1 MKISNRLKIAIVHDF
16 LTYWGGAEQVLLSFH
31 RIWPDAPI
39 YTLLYDEKI
48 VREYFPNA
56 KIKSSFLQKFPYF
69 LRRRKKYLLPFMA
82 IAPETIDLKDFDLVI
97 SSSSSF
103 AKGIIVKPKTIHI
116 SYCHTPTRFLWD
128 WYFEY
133 LRENEIGWIK
143 KVFVLVVLHYLRMWD
158 KSVADRVD
166 YFIANSIST
175 QKRIAKFYRV
185 KSDVIYPPV
194 DIHQVKS
201 DEVGILPEVKL
212 FNRVNKQGKDYFL
225 IVSRLSAYKKIEDA
239 IEAFNKLDW
248 PLYIIGDGEQKEYL
262 KSIAGKNIKFLGF
275 VKSEELFGYY
285 QNAMALIFPGEDD
298 FGIAPVEAMS
308 TGTPVI
314 ALRKG
319 GAKETIIEGVTGE
332 FFDYS
337 IAPLIAEA
345 VARFVKNKKKYD
357 SKVIARH
364 TEKFSRERF
373 EIEIKNYIQ
382 RIICEEKK

>member
-1 MKISNRLKIAIVHDF
+1 MKIAIVHDF

-56 KIKSSFLQKFPYF
+56 KIKASFLQKFPAY

-82 IAPETIDLKDFDLVI
+82 IAPETMNLKDFDLVI

-103 AKGIIVKPKTIHI
+103 SKGIIVKPKTIHI

-133 LRENEIGWIK
+133 LRENELGIIK
-143 KVFVLVVLHYLRMWD
+143 KSFAVPILHYLRMWD

-175 QKRIAKFYRV
+175 QKRIAKFYRT
-185 KSDVIYPPV
+185 KSQVIYPPV
-194 DIHQVKS
+194 DTNKFKVQSSPKDKPTGQAKLKVK
-201 DEVGILPEVKL
+201 E
-212 FNRVNKQGKDYFL
+212 RDYFL
-225 IVSRLSAYKKIEDA
+225 IVSRLSAYKKIDIA

-262 KSIAGKNIKFLGF
+262 KSIAGKNITFLGF
-275 VKSEELFGYY
+275 VKEKDLPGYY
-285 QNAMALIFPGEDD
+285 RNARALIFPGEDD

-308 TGTPVI
+308 AGTPVI

-319 GAKETIIEGVTGE
+319 GAKETIIEGATGD

-337 IAPLIAEA
+337 AAPLIAEA
-345 VARFVKNKKKYD
+345 VVRFSENEKKYNREI
-357 SKVIARH
+357 IARH
-364 TEKFSRERF
+364 AEKFSRERF
-373 EIEIKNYIQ
+373 ERDIKDYVRKIVG
-382 RIICEEKK
+382 EEKK

>member
-1 MKISNRLKIAIVHDF
+1 MKIAIVHDF

-48 VREYFPNA
+48 AKEYFPGA
-56 KIKSSFLQKFPYF
+56 KIKASFLQKFPKF
-69 LRRRKKYLLPFMA
+69 LRRRKKYILPLA
-82 IAPETIDLKDFDLVI
+82 GIAPETIDLKDFDLVI

-133 LRENEIGWIK
+133 LRENEMGMIK
-143 KVFVLVVLHYLRMWD
+143 KSFVLVILHYLRMWD

-166 YFIANSIST
+166 YFIANSVST
-175 QKRIAKFYRV
+175 QKRIAKFYRTR
-185 KSDVIYPPV
+185 SEVIYPPV
-194 DIHQVKS
+194 D
-201 DEVGILPEVKL
+201 
-212 FNRVNKQGKDYFL
+212 VNKIKMQKSKIKIKEKDYFL
-225 IVSRLSAYKKIEDA
+225 IVSRLSAYKKIDAA

-275 VKSEELFGYY
+275 AKREDLPGYY
-285 QNAMALIFPGEDD
+285 RNAMALIFPGEDD
-298 FGIAPVEAMS
+298 FGIVPVEAMS
-308 TGTPVI
+308 EGTPVI

-319 GAKETIIEGVTGE
+319 GAKETIIEGATGD

-337 IAPLIAEA
+337 VAPLIAEA
-345 VARFVKNKKKYD
+345 VVRFVENEKKYD
-357 SKVIARH
+357 RGAIARH
-364 TEKFSRERF
+364 AQKFSRERF
-373 EIEIKNYIQ
+373 EREIKDYI
-382 RIICEEKK
+382 RKIVGEEKK

>member
-1 MKISNRLKIAIVHDF
+1 MKIAIIHDF

-31 RIWPDAPI
+31 RIWPEAPI
-39 YTLLYDEKI
+39 YTLIYDEEI
-48 VREYFPNA
+48 VKEYFPDA
-56 KIKSSFLQKFPYF
+56 KIKASFLQKFPKF
-69 LRRRKKYLLPFMA
+69 LRRHKKYILPLA
-82 IAPETIDLKDFDLVI
+82 GIAPETIDLKDFDLVI

-133 LRENEIGWIK
+133 LRENELGAIK
-143 KVFVLVVLHYLRMWD
+143 KLFVIPILHYLRMWD

-166 YFIANSIST
+166 YFIANSLAT
-175 QKRIAKFYRV
+175 QKRIAKFYRS

-194 DIHQVKS
+194 DTKKPFIKGEKTIDS
-201 DEVGILPEVKL
+201 AKEK
-212 FNRVNKQGKDYFL
+212 KYFL
-225 IVSRLSAYKKIEDA
+225 IVSRLSAYKKIDNA

-275 VKSEELFGYY
+275 VKRDELPGYY
-285 QNAMALIFPGEDD
+285 QNARALIFPGEDD

-308 TGTPVI
+308 WGTPVI

-319 GAKETIIEGVTGE
+319 GAKETIIEGVTGD

-337 IAPLIAEA
+337 VAPLIAEA
-345 VARFVKNKKKYD
+345 VVRFVENEKKYNQE
-357 SKVIARH
+357 ITARH
-364 TEKFSRERF
+364 AEKFSRERF
-373 EIEIKNYIQ
+373 ETEIKDYV
-382 RIICEEKK
+382 RKIIGEEKSDF

>member
-1 MKISNRLKIAIVHDF
+1 MKIAIIHDF

-48 VREYFPNA
+48 VKEYFPNA
-56 KIKSSFLQKFPYF
+56 KIKASFLQKFPAY

-82 IAPETIDLKDFDLVI
+82 IAPETMNLKDFDLVI

-103 AKGIIVKPKTIHI
+103 SKGIIVKPKTIHI

-133 LRENEIGWIK
+133 LRENELGIIK
-143 KVFVLVVLHYLRMWD
+143 KSFAVPILHYLRMWD

-175 QKRIAKFYRV
+175 QKRIAKFYRT
-185 KSDVIYPPV
+185 KSQVIYPPV
-194 DIHQVKS
+194 DTNKFKVQSSSKDKPTGQAKLKVK
-201 DEVGILPEVKL
+201 E
-212 FNRVNKQGKDYFL
+212 RDYFL
-225 IVSRLSAYKKIEDA
+225 IVSRLSAYKKIDIA

-262 KSIAGKNIKFLGF
+262 KSIAGKNITFLGF
-275 VKSEELFGYY
+275 VKEKDLPGYY
-285 QNAMALIFPGEDD
+285 RNARALIFPGEDD

-308 TGTPVI
+308 AGTPVI

-319 GAKETIIEGVTGE
+319 GAKETIIEGVTGD

-337 IAPLIAEA
+337 AAPLIAEA
-345 VARFVKNKKKYD
+345 VVRFSENEKKYNREI
-357 SKVIARH
+357 IARH
-364 TEKFSRERF
+364 AEKFSRERF
-373 EIEIKNYIQ
+373 EREIKDYVRKIVD
-382 RIICEEKK
+382 EEKK

>member
-1 MKISNRLKIAIVHDF
+1 MKISNGLKIAIVHDF

-48 VREYFPNA
+48 VKEYFPGA
-56 KIKSSFLQKFPYF
+56 KIKASFLQKFPRF
-69 LRRRKKYLLPFMA
+69 LRRRKKYILPLA
-82 IAPETIDLKDFDLVI
+82 GIAPETLDLKDFDLVI

-133 LRENEIGWIK
+133 LRENNLGIIK
-143 KVFVLVVLHYLRMWD
+143 KIFAVPILHYLRMWD

-166 YFIANSIST
+166 YFIANSHST
-175 QKRIAKFYRV
+175 QKRIEKFYRTQS
-185 KSDVIYPPV
+185 KVIYPPV
-194 DIHQVKS
+194 DM
-201 DEVGILPEVKL
+201 
-212 FNRVNKQGKDYFL
+212 NKFRTLNAKCRTKEKKYFL
-225 IVSRLSAYKKIEDA
+225 IVSRLSAYKKIDVA

-275 VKSEELFGYY
+275 VKKEELPEYY
-285 QNAMALIFPGEDD
+285 RNARALIFPGEDD

-308 TGTPVI
+308 EGTPVI

-319 GAKETIIEGVTGE
+319 GAKETVIEGVTGD

-337 IAPLIAEA
+337 ASPLVAEA
-345 VARFVKNKKKYD
+345 VVRFVENEKKYD
-357 SKVIARH
+357 SGAIASH
-364 TEKFSRERF
+364 AEKFSRERF
-373 EIEIKNYIQ
+373 EKEIKDYIHK
-382 RIICEEKK
+382 IVSEIK

>member
-1 MKISNRLKIAIVHDF
+1 MKIAIVHDF

-39 YTLLYDEKI
+39 YTLIYDEDI
-48 VREYFPNA
+48 VSEYFPDA
-56 KIKSSFLQKFPYF
+56 KIKASFLQKFPAY
-69 LRRRKKYLLPFMA
+69 LRRHKKYLLPLGA

-103 AKGIIVKPKTIHI
+103 SKGIIVKPKTIHV

-133 LRENEIGWIK
+133 LRENELGAIK
-143 KVFVLVVLHYLRMWD
+143 KSFVTVILHYLRMWD

-175 QKRIAKFYRV
+175 QKRIAKFYRSSS
-185 KSDVIYPPV
+185 KVIYPPV
-194 DIHQVKS
+194 D
-201 DEVGILPEVKL
+201 
-212 FNRVNKQGKDYFL
+212 VNKNKAANLGSEAKEKKYFL
-225 IVSRLSAYKKIEDA
+225 IVSRLSAYKKIDDA

-262 KSIAGKNIKFLGF
+262 QSIAGKNIKFFGF
-275 VKSEELFGYY
+275 VKREELPEYY
-285 QNAMALIFPGEDD
+285 RNARALIFPGEDD

-308 TGTPVI
+308 AGTPVI

-319 GAKETIIEGVTGE
+319 GAKETIVQGVTGD
-332 FFDYS
+332 FFDHS
-337 IAPLIAEA
+337 VAPLIAEA
-345 VARFVKNKKKYD
+345 VVRFVENEKKYD
-357 SKVIARH
+357 HAAIARH
-364 TEKFSRERF
+364 AERFSRERF
-373 EIEIKNYIQ
+373 ESEIKDYIQ
-382 RIICEEKK
+382 KIICEAKK

>member
-1 MKISNRLKIAIVHDF
+1 MKIAIIHDF

-56 KIKSSFLQKFPYF
+56 KIKASFLQKFPAY

-82 IAPETIDLKDFDLVI
+82 IAPETMNLKDFDLVI

-103 AKGIIVKPKTIHI
+103 SKGIIVKPKTIHI

-133 LRENEIGWIK
+133 LRENELGIIK
-143 KVFVLVVLHYLRMWD
+143 KSFAVPILHYLRMWD

-175 QKRIAKFYRV
+175 QKRIAKFYRT
-185 KSDVIYPPV
+185 KSQVIYPPV
-194 DIHQVKS
+194 DTNKFKVQSSSKDKPTGQAKLKVK
-201 DEVGILPEVKL
+201 E
-212 FNRVNKQGKDYFL
+212 RDYFL
-225 IVSRLSAYKKIEDA
+225 IVSRLSAYKKIDIA

-262 KSIAGKNIKFLGF
+262 KSIAGKNITFLGF
-275 VKSEELFGYY
+275 VKEKDLPGYY
-285 QNAMALIFPGEDD
+285 RNARALIFPGEDD

-308 TGTPVI
+308 AGTPVI

-319 GAKETIIEGVTGE
+319 GAKETIIEGVTGD

-337 IAPLIAEA
+337 AAPLIAEA
-345 VARFVKNKKKYD
+345 VVRFSENEKKYNREI
-357 SKVIARH
+357 IARH
-364 TEKFSRERF
+364 AEKFSRERF
-373 EIEIKNYIQ
+373 EREIKDYVRKIVD
-382 RIICEEKK
+382 EEKK